1 MVCIKLI
8 ICKQTSVCFTKENY
22 QMDKKLKV
30 LLLLGGTSPER
41 EVSKSTGKSVYEAL
55 INLGYDVV
63 VLDPAYGINQPLEV
77 EEYFAEKDYAD
88 TSNENYLDAVN
99 LMSADQLNVAF
110 LALHGKYGEDGT
122 IQSLLELKGI
132 KYTGSKVLS
141 SAIAMDKIMSK
152 ILFEEYFV
160 PTPEYFHFAKGEST
174 TEEVNNLIEQKFGYP
189 AVIKPNDQ
197 GSTVGLTI
205 CKSSEQ
211 LTEAIRN
218 AFEYSNRILVEEYIP
233 GREVTVAVID
243 DTALPVLEIKPK
255 HGIYDYE
262 CKYTS
267 GMSEYIVPA
276 EIPEEISK
284 ELQEIAVKACKSLR
298 CEVYARVD
306 FRLSPDNKIY
316 TLEVNTLP
324 GMTSLSLVPKM
335 AKAIGISFEQLVEKI
350 ITLSLK

>member
-1 MVCIKLI
+1 
-8 ICKQTSVCFTKENY
+8 
-22 QMDKKLKV
+22 MDKKIRV

-41 EVSKSTGKSVYEAL
+41 EVSKSTGKSVYNAL
-55 INLGYDVV
+55 ISLGHEVV
-63 VLDPAYGINQPLEV
+63 LLDPAYGINQPLEIEDYFS
-77 EEYFAEKDYAD
+77 EEDFAEI
-88 TSNENYLDAVN
+88 SNENYLDAIN
-99 LMSADQLNVAF
+99 LIIPTEINVAF

-152 ILFEEYFV
+152 ILFEEYNV
-160 PTPEYFHFAKGEST
+160 PTPLYFHFKKGEFT
-174 TEEVNNLIEQKFGYP
+174 TEEVNERIVSKFNYP
-189 AVIKPNDQ
+189 AVVKPNDQ

-205 CKSSEQ
+205 CKTSEQ
-211 LTEAIRN
+211 LSEAIHL
-218 AFEYSNRILVEEYIP
+218 AFEYSDRILVEEYIP
-233 GREVTVAVID
+233 GREVTVAVLD
-243 DTALPVLEIKPK
+243 DEALPVLEIRPK

-276 EIPEEISK
+276 EIPETISEK
-284 ELQEIAVKACKSLR
+284 MKDIAVLACRSLR
-298 CEVYARVD
+298 CEVYARAD

-316 TLEVNTLP
+316 ALEVNTLP

-335 AKAIGISFEQLVEKI
+335 AKAVGISFEQLVEKI

>member
-1 MVCIKLI
+1 M
-8 ICKQTSVCFTKENY
+8 N
-22 QMDKKLKV
+22 KKLKV

-41 EVSKSTGKSVYEAL
+41 EVSKSTGRSVYQAL
-55 INLGYDVV
+55 INLGHEVII
-63 VLDPAYGINQPLEV
+63 LDPAYGINQPLEV
-77 EEYFAEKDYAD
+77 EDYFDEKDF
-88 TSNENYLDAVN
+88 TEILNENYLDAVN
-99 LMSADQLNVAF
+99 LISAEQINVAF

-132 KYTGSKVLS
+132 KFTGSKVLS

-152 ILFEEYFV
+152 ILFEDYKV
-160 PTPEYFHFAKGEST
+160 PTPKWFHFKKGERT
-174 TEEVNNLIEQKFGYP
+174 TEEVNKLIAELFGYP
-189 AVIKPNDQ
+189 AVVKPNDQ

-205 CKSSEQ
+205 CKSSDQ
-211 LTEAIRN
+211 LAEAIHN
-218 AFEYSNRILVEEYIP
+218 AFEYSDRILVEEYIP

-243 DTALPVLEIKPK
+243 DEALPVLEIRPK

-276 EIPEEISK
+276 EIPANVSK
-284 ELQEIAVKACKSLR
+284 ELQDIAVQACKSLR

-306 FRLSPDNKIY
+306 FRLSPNNKVY

-335 AKAIGISFEQLVEKI
+335 AKAVGISFEQLVEKI
-350 ITLSLK
+350 INLSFK

>member
-1 MVCIKLI
+1 
-8 ICKQTSVCFTKENY
+8 
-22 QMDKKLKV
+22 MDKKQKV
-30 LLLLGGTSPER
+30 LLLLGGISPER
-41 EVSKSTGKSVYEAL
+41 EVSKSTGKSVYNAL
-55 INLGYDVV
+55 LNLGYEVV
-63 VLDPAYGINQPLEV
+63 VLDPAYGINQPFEV
-77 EEYFAEKDYAD
+77 EDYFAENDFSE

-99 LMSADQLNVAF
+99 LISPNEISVAF

-132 KYTGSKVLS
+132 KFTGSKVLS

-152 ILFEEYFV
+152 ILFEEYNV
-160 PTPEYFHFAKGEST
+160 PTPKWFHFKKGEST
-174 TEEVNNLIEQKFGYP
+174 SSDVNKIIEEKFGYP
-189 AVIKPNDQ
+189 AVVKPNDQ

-211 LTEAIRN
+211 LDDAIHN
-218 AFEYSNRILVEEYIP
+218 AFEYSDRILVEEYIP

-243 DTALPVLEIKPK
+243 NDALPVLEIRPK

-276 EIPEEISK
+276 DVSTDASK
-284 ELQEIAVKACKSLR
+284 QLQSIAVQACKSLR

-306 FRLSPDNKIY
+306 FRLSPENKIF

-324 GMTSLSLVPKM
+324 GMTSTSLVPKM
-335 AKAIGISFEQLVEKI
+335 AKAVGLTFEQLVEKI

>member
-1 MVCIKLI
+1 M
-8 ICKQTSVCFTKENY
+8 N
-22 QMDKKLKV
+22 KKLKV

-41 EVSKSTGKSVYEAL
+41 EVSKSTGRSVYQAL
-55 INLGYDVV
+55 LNLGYDVI
-63 VLDPAYGINQPLEV
+63 VLDPAYGINQPFEV
-77 EEYFAEKDYAD
+77 EDYFNENDYSEI
-88 TSNENYLDAVN
+88 SNENYLDAIN
-99 LMSADQLNVAF
+99 LISSEQINVAF

-141 SAIAMDKIMSK
+141 SALAMDKIMSK
-152 ILFEEYFV
+152 ILFEEYEV
-160 PTPEYFHFAKGEST
+160 PTPEYFQFAKGEHT
-174 TEEVNNLIEQKFGYP
+174 TDEVNDLIEKMFGYP

-205 CKSSEQ
+205 CKSSDQ

-218 AFEYSNRILVEEYIP
+218 AFEYSDRILVEEYIP
-233 GREVTVAVID
+233 GRELTVAVID
-243 DTALPVLEIKPK
+243 NTALPVLEIRPK

-276 EIPEEISK
+276 DIPEEVSNS
-284 ELQEIAVKACKSLR
+284 LQQIATQSLKSLR

-306 FRLSPDNKIY
+306 FRLTPDNKIFV
-316 TLEVNTLP
+316 LEVNTLP
-324 GMTSLSLVPKM
+324 GMTSTSLVPKM
-335 AKAIGISFEQLVEKI
+335 AKAVGISFEQLVEKI
-350 ITLSLK
+350 ISLSLK